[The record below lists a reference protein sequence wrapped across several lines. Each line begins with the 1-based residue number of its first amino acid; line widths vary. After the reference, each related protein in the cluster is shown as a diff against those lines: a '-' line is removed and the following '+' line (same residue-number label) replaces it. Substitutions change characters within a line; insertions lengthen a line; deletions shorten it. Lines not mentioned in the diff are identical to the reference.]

1 MPDTFDRRDL
11 GRALLG
17 DALGPGFDALNTMS
31 RSELGAALAH
41 AGGGIIAAGNA
52 ILSPAPAPA
61 APPTRSP
68 TIDRAV
74 RRALDTCDLETL
86 RFYREQGTLTPAERV
101 ELEGIELGQGA
112 P

>member
-17 DALGPGFDALNTMS
+17 DALGPGFDALHTMS

-41 AGGGIIAAGNA
+41 AGGGIIAAGSTV
-52 ILSPAPAPA
+52 LSPAPAPV
-61 APPTRSP
+61 APVTRSP
-68 TIDRAV
+68 AIERAV
-74 RRALDTCDLETL
+74 RRALDNCDVETL
-86 RFYREQGTLTPAERV
+86 RYLEERGALTTAERV
-101 ELEGIELGQGA
+101 ELEGIELGGK